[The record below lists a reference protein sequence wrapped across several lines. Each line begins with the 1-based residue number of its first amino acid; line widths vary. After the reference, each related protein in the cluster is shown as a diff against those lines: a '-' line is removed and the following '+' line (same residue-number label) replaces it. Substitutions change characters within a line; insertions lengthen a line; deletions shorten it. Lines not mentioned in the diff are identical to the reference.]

1 MIEYEYDELFDFSCI
16 LPVLVSTFLSCS
28 KISTTTFFSTL
39 TLELALM
46 CIITCILQKI
56 PVTCSPKIEDSS
68 SLRIYTRHFYGTK
81 SKLDQLTFELQILH
95 IVLEKNVKF

>member
-1 MIEYEYDELFDFSCI
+1 MNMMNYLIFHAYY

-46 CIITCILQKI
+46 CIITCILIKKNI
-56 PVTCSPKIEDSS
+56 PVTRSPKIEDSK
-68 SLRIYTRHFYGTK
+68 SLRIYTRHFYVTK
-81 SKLDQLTFELQILH
+81 SKLG
-95 IVLEKNVKF
+95 N